1 MDLVWS
7 GDALTLATTRLPAGR
22 RVYTLDVERWSR
34 ASRGGSVTGRITA
47 GGLATVLRQK
57 VQSVR
62 LAS

>member
-7 GDALTLATTRLPAGR
+7 GDALTLASTRLPAGR

-34 ASRGGSVTGRITA
+34 ASRGSVTGRITA